1 MQIYLPILALALGS
15 VSAIDE
21 PHQICADFIT
31 VRSGAPQK
39 LQKNRVR
46 RGWLDDE
53 VTTESVTT
61 EVMASEVNTTEEMT
75 NNEEGGSASTEE
87 GRNRV
92 RRDSS
97 DSTESVTTE
106 VMTSEVMTSEVNT
119 TEEMTTNEEGGSAS
133 TEEVTT
139 NDPTP
144 APSTTTEKVTTLEPT
159 TVEPTTVEPTTVEP
173 TTVEPTTVEVTQEV
187 AQEVTTEKDTTEKVT
202 TTEQV
207 TTAEP
212 TTTEMPTTIEPCSL
226 EPTTESVNAEDKAIL
241 VILDETG
248 SMQDLGGPYPKHEKK
263 GRDVAIKKMEKFREH
278 LENSVNNGGD
288 DYPITFV
295 TFNKAA
301 KWSKYNSIKDWPR
314 ITRKDYNPGYATNL
328 FDTLGCVL
336 SKYKSENPNQSV
348 DVYLISDGIHGL
360 SPKSS
365 PAVYDESTISGMVED
380 LRDDHWNFHFFG
392 AVSAEHKSAPGSS
405 FVCKTP
411 YTTRN
416 YTTRAR
422 THETSLFSC
431 IKRIIFG

>member
-39 LQKNRVR
+39 LGKNRVR
-46 RGWLDDE
+46 RDWL
-53 VTTESVTT
+53 
-61 EVMASEVNTTEEMT
+61 
-75 NNEEGGSASTEE
+75 
-87 GRNRV
+87 
-92 RRDSS
+92 

-106 VMTSEVMTSEVNT
+106 VMTSEVMMTSEV
-119 TEEMTTNEEGGSAS
+119 TTNEESGSAT
-133 TEEVTT
+133 TEEVTQ
-139 NDPTP
+139 TP
-144 APSTTTEKVTTLEPT
+144 EPSTTVEATTVEATTVEATTLKATTEKVTTLKPT
-159 TVEPTTVEPTTVEP
+159 TVEPTTVEPTTVD
-173 TTVEPTTVEVTQEV
+173 
-187 AQEVTTEKDTTEKVT
+187 VTTE
-202 TTEQV
+202 
-207 TTAEP
+207 P
-212 TTTEMPTTIEPCSL
+212 PTTI
-226 EPTTESVNAEDKAIL
+226 EPTTESVNDEDKAIL

-278 LENSVNNGGD
+278 LEDSVNNGGD

-301 KWSKYNSIKDWPR
+301 KWSKYNSIKDWPK

-360 SPKSS
+360 SRKSN

-380 LRDDHWNFHFFG
+380 LRDDHWNFYFFG
-392 AVSAEHKSAPGSS
+392 AVNAEKKPAMKRQAKRLGFRASELRVFGFDSKSFGNVLKTISFSIVKPLKPKKVALPDCKVLKPCKKGRPGKYCRKGRKTMEAKGE
-405 FVCKTP
+405 CKF
-411 YTTRN
+411 Y
-416 YTTRAR
+416 
-422 THETSLFSC
+422 
-431 IKRIIFG
+431 